1 MILLQAYREMRM
13 QQIPL
18 KKYSRVIE
26 PYNEVDIAV
35 LCAVFQ
41 ECLCGVLIFI
51 HPERNFR
58 FRQIIAV
65 NVFQTIIGFQP

>member
-1 MILLQAYREMRM
+1 MIFFQAYREICM

-18 KKYSRVIE
+18 KKYSRIIE
-26 PYNEVDIAV
+26 PYNEVYIAV

-41 ECLCGVLIFI
+41 ECRCGVLIFI
-51 HPERNFR
+51 HPEGNFR

-65 NVFQTIIGFQP
+65 NVCQTIIGFQP